1 MPLSLP
7 FPLQRCCTHAQ
18 VNKTSGTGAKEVE
31 FAYPSIRVDNPVTL
45 FVNGSALGEEKLA
58 KSSLAITSQTNA
70 GGDE

>member
-1 MPLSLP
+1 
-7 FPLQRCCTHAQ
+7 